1 MRTLAGDSLLLTPT
15 MGGSLP
21 LSVIT
26 DVTEAPT
33 LVIPLANP
41 DNNQH
46 AENENLRVGHLWD
59 GIATMAAVMRL
70 PEQPEEGD

>member
-1 MRTLAGDSLLLTPT
+1 M
-15 MGGSLP
+15 P
-21 LSVIT
+21 LVVIT
-26 DVTEAPT
+26 EATGAPT

-46 AENENLRVGHLWD
+46 AENENLRMGHLRD

-70 PEQPEEGD
+70 P

>member
-1 MRTLAGDSLLLTPT
+1 

-21 LSVIT
+21 LVVIT
-26 DVTEAPT
+26 EATGAPT
-33 LVIPLANP
+33 LVTPLANP

-70 PEQPEEGD
+70 P